1 VILEKNHIEIEAGRI
16 GAIRVVPR
24 ENHEIAES
32 RDNAMRF
39 GVHLSIQ
46 GGISKMAEVAAQLG
60 CEAVQVFSR
69 SPRGGKAKPL
79 DPVDISQSNSLLE
92 ANDIRPVVVHAPYF
106 VNLAS
111 TETSKR
117 DYSVEVLSEDL
128 ERAQALGARFVVTHI
143 GHKQKEEDDE
153 SQEALER
160 ALGSIQE
167 ILSSYS
173 GPVKLILE
181 NSAGQGQEIGCT
193 FEALGFLVK
202 NLPADRVG
210 ACFDTCHAFARGYD
224 LTDSTKVESVLLSF
238 DELVGLERLEV
249 VHLNDC
255 KRGLGSRVD
264 RHFHIGQG
272 AIGLEGFKAVVNSTL
287 LAPDI
292 PGIMETPKDGE
303 DADKINISTVKMLR
317 DF

>member
-1 VILEKNHIEIEAGRI
+1 
-16 GAIRVVPR
+16 
-24 ENHEIAES
+24 
-32 RDNAMRF
+32 MRF

-46 GGISKMAEVAAQLG
+46 GGISKMAQAAVQLG
-60 CEAVQVFSR
+60 CETVQVFSR

-79 DPVDISQSNSLLE
+79 DPVDISKSDALLK
-92 ANDIRPVVVHAPYF
+92 ANDIRPLIVHAPYF

-111 TETSKR
+111 IESSKR

-128 ERAQALGARFVVTHI
+128 HRAEVLGARFVVTHI

-153 SQEALER
+153 SQDALER
-160 ALGSIQE
+160 ALGSIRE
-167 ILSSYS
+167 VLSSYS
-173 GPVKLILE
+173 GPARLVLE

-202 NLPADRVG
+202 SLPPERVG
-210 ACFDTCHAFARGYD
+210 ACFDTCHAFARGYELSD
-224 LTDSTKVESVLLSF
+224 PAKVESTLLSF
-238 DELVGLERLEV
+238 DGIVGLERLDV

-272 AIGLEGFKAVVNSTL
+272 EIGLEGFRAVINSKL
-287 LAPDI
+287 LPPDL
-292 PGIMETPKDGE
+292 PGIMETPKDSE
-303 DADKINISTVKMLR
+303 DADKINLSTVRMLR
-317 DF
+317 GS